1 MSAQVGYAPQVD
13 SNAAR
18 AVRALMSW
26 HDLTQQDVAGSTGL
40 TEDTLGRRLSTK
52 GKVGK
57 DFKAQEIEVLA
68 WYFGR
73 PITEFYSGKVTVAES
88 YLPGDMRRPDPD
100 MLLTCSA
107 SSDLLEPVAA

>member
-1 MSAQVGYAPQVD
+1 MGYAPQVD

-26 HDLTQQDVAGSTGL
+26 HNLTQQDVAGSTGL
-40 TEDTLGRRLSTK
+40 TDDTLGRRLSPR

-57 DFKAQEIEVLA
+57 DFKAQEIEILS

-73 PITEFYSGKVTVAES
+73 PITEFYSGKVNLAES
-88 YLPGDMRRPDPD
+88 HLPGDKRRPDSST
-100 MLLTCSA
+100 LLT
-107 SSDLLEPVAA
+107 